1 MPPAVK
7 RRLVT
12 LAAAASLLLCVA
24 TSGPSSRP
32 TPSTITI
39 VGSVLDADGNPAA
52 EFPLELRR
60 ASNPGEGPERTL
72 AKCSTRNDGSFV
84 LADVPV
90 HPRYSLVGGTT
101 GMGWI
106 FQRVYGRAKRELD
119 VGRIQAVRMDPEHR
133 PR

>member
-1 MPPAVK
+1 VK

-12 LAAAASLLLCVA
+12 LAAAASLLLCA
-24 TSGPSSRP
+24 AISGPSSRP
-32 TPSTITI
+32 TATTITI
-39 VGSVLDADGNPAA
+39 VGTILDAHGNPAA

-60 ASNPGEGPERTL
+60 SSNPGEGPERTL

-90 HPRYSLVGGTT
+90 NPRYSLVGGTT
-101 GMGWI
+101 EMGWI
-106 FQRVYGRAKRELD
+106 FERIYGGPKRELNL
-119 VGRIQAVRMDPEHR
+119 GRIQAVQMDPKHR